1 MVVSAFHKKL
11 FRTMYQSWPQ
21 SLGVIMVVLCG
32 IAAYICVY
40 SAYLNLSLTR
50 DTYYAQNRF
59 ADFEIMVDRAPE
71 TAVFKLENLPGVR
84 QVRKRI
90 VEDVNVDIDGI
101 DEPRIGRL
109 ISMPTRRTPV
119 INDVVLLAGRYFEA
133 GEQRVAV
140 LSEHFAEANGLDL
153 GDRFQISVDNKKYS
167 LRVIGVG
174 ASPEYVYMIRNVQA
188 LIPSPERFGILWVPE
203 EFAETALDMK
213 SACNNIVGLVDN
225 PEELDVILDEA
236 DKLLD
241 PYGVF
246 AKTKRE
252 NQLSNRFI
260 SDEIKGLGVSAK
272 IIPTLFLG
280 IAALIL
286 LILLN
291 RMVRTE
297 RTQIGLMK
305 AFGYSNWTVGFHYIE
320 YGLILAVLGCL
331 GGFLLGQWM
340 AGGMIRMYVQFYQ
353 FPILE
358 SRIYFDVLTRSM
370 GITLVFATL
379 GALTAAIQAAQIH
392 PAESMRAEAPRR
404 VERIWLE
411 YLPMLWRRISFTW
424 KMILRNVSR
433 NRFRSAVNCF
443 GVAISISLLLMGFFM
458 TDSIQ
463 FGMEFQ
469 FRDVQREDVKITFQR
484 EQGRDVLHES
494 SRFPHVRRAEGILEY
509 PFEIRA
515 GWREKDIVVVGIGKD
530 SEMQKVMNFAREP
543 FPLGE
548 GGLVL
553 AERLAEELGVGTG
566 DTVTLEPLMGRID
579 REYEVPVR
587 AVAQQFVGTAAY
599 MDHGALSRLLEEN
612 YAITSALLRIESG
625 SREALNK
632 RLKDIGGIAAVS
644 YNDDAYQSIQ
654 NTLGQSMYITNS
666 VLLSFAAVIAFSII
680 YNITAVSLSER
691 QRELAS
697 LRVLGLS
704 NAEVGRIMYSE
715 NILMGGLG
723 IAFGIPMGI
732 GICALLVE
740 AYSNDMFRLPFHIE
754 QRTYAIS
761 ILLTMSFVLMANLAT
776 RRKIQRL
783 DLVEVLKERE

>member
-11 FRTMYQSWPQ
+11 FRTMFQSWGQ
-21 SLGVIMVVLCG
+21 SLGVVMVVLCG
-32 IAAYICVY
+32 IAAYICFH

-50 DTYYAQNRF
+50 DTYYAQNRL
-59 ADFEIMVDRAPE
+59 ADFEIMVERAPE
-71 TAVFKLENLPGVR
+71 TAVFKLERLPGVR

-90 VEDVNVDIDGI
+90 VEDVNVDIEGVN
-101 DEPRIGRL
+101 EPRVGRL
-109 ISMPTRRTPV
+109 ISMPARRSPV
-119 INDVVLLAGRYFEA
+119 INDIVILSGRYFEA

-140 LSEHFAEANGLDL
+140 VSNQFAESNGLAL
-153 GDRFQISVDNKKYS
+153 GDRFQISVDSKKYS
-167 LRVIGVG
+167 LRVVG
-174 ASPEYVYMIRNVQA
+174 LAASPEYVYMIRNVQA

-225 PEELDVILDEA
+225 PEDLDKILDEA
-236 DKLLD
+236 DKVLD

-252 NQLSNRFI
+252 DQLSNRFI

-305 AFGYSNWTVGFHYIE
+305 AFGYSNWAVGFHYIE
-320 YGLILAVLGCL
+320 YGLILCVIGCV
-331 GGFLLGQWM
+331 GGFALGQWM
-340 AGGMIRMYVQFYQ
+340 AGGMMKLYVQFYQ

-358 SRIYFDVLTRSM
+358 SRIYLDVLARSM

-379 GALTAAIQAAQIH
+379 GALSAAIQAARIQ
-392 PAESMRAEAPRR
+392 PAESMRAEAPSR
-404 VERIWLE
+404 VNRVWLE
-411 YLPMLWRRISFTW
+411 YIPVLWKRVSFTW
-424 KMILRNVSR
+424 KMILRNISR

-443 GVAISISLLLMGFFM
+443 GVAISLSLLLMGFFM
-458 TDSIQ
+458 TDSID
-463 FGMEFQ
+463 FGMKFQ
-469 FRDVQREDVKITFQR
+469 FRDAQREDVKVSFQR
-484 EQGRDVLHES
+484 EQGRDVLYEA
-494 SRFPHVRRAEGILEY
+494 SRFPHVRRAEGLLEY
-509 PFEIRA
+509 PFEIRSV
-515 GWREKDIVVVGIGKD
+515 WRKKDIVVIGIEKG
-530 SEMQKVMNFAREP
+530 SEMRKVMNFARET
-543 FPLGE
+543 FSLGD

-553 AERLAEELGVGTG
+553 AESLAEELQVGPG
-566 DTVTLEPLMGRID
+566 DTVTLEPLMGRI
-579 REYEVPVR
+579 EGEFEVPVR
-587 AVAQQFVGTAAY
+587 AVAQQFLGTAAY
-599 MDHGALSRLLEEN
+599 MDHAALSRMLDESYVIN
-612 YAITSALLRIESG
+612 SALLRLESG
-625 SREALNK
+625 SRDAINK
-632 RLKDIGGIAAVS
+632 TLKEIGGIAAVTF
-644 YNDDAYQSIQ
+644 NDDAYQSIQ
-654 NTLGQSMYITNS
+654 DTLGKSMVITNT
-666 VLLSFAAVIAFSII
+666 VLLIFAGVIAFSII

-704 NAEVGRIMYSE
+704 TQEVGGIVYFE
-715 NILMGGLG
+715 NMLMGALGLL
-723 IAFGIPMGI
+723 FGVPMGM

-740 AYSNDMFRLPFHIE
+740 AYSNDMFRLPFYID
-754 QRTYAIS
+754 RSTYVIS
-761 ILLTMSFVLMANLAT
+761 ILLTYSFVLLANLAV
-776 RRKIQRL
+776 RRKIQNL

>member
-1 MVVSAFHKKL
+1 
-11 FRTMYQSWPQ
+11 MYQSWAQ
-21 SLGVIMVVLCG
+21 SLGVVAVVMCG

-59 ADFEIMVDRAPE
+59 ADFEIMVERAPE
-71 TAVFKLENLPGVR
+71 TAVFKLENLPGIR

-101 DEPRIGRL
+101 EEPRIGRI
-109 ISMPTRRTPV
+109 ISMPTLKTPV
-119 INDVVLLAGRYFEA
+119 INDVVMLEGRYFEA
-133 GEQRVAV
+133 GEQRVAI
-140 LSEHFAEANGLDL
+140 LSEHFARANDLDM
-153 GDRFQISVDNKKYS
+153 GERFQISVDNKKYS
-167 LRVIGVG
+167 LKVIGVG
-174 ASPEYVYMIRNVQA
+174 ASPEFVYMIPNVQA
-188 LIPSPERFGILWVPE
+188 LVPSPERFGILWVPE
-203 EFAETALDMK
+203 EFAETALDLK
-213 SACNNIVGLVDN
+213 SACNNIVGLVDD
-225 PEELDVILDEA
+225 PDDLDAILDEA

-305 AFGYSNWTVGFHYIE
+305 AFGYSDWAVGFHYIE
-320 YGLILAVLGCL
+320 YGLILAVIGCL
-331 GGFLLGQWM
+331 GGFALGQWM
-340 AGGMIRMYVQFYQ
+340 AGGMIKIYVQFYQ

-358 SRIYFDVLTRSM
+358 SRVYLDVLTRSM

-379 GALTAAIQAAQIH
+379 GALTAAIQAARIQ
-392 PAESMRAEAPRR
+392 PAESMRAEAPSR
-404 VERIWLE
+404 VARIWLE
-411 YLPMLWRRISFTW
+411 YLPFLWRRLSFTW
-424 KMILRNVSR
+424 KMILRNISR

-443 GVAISISLLLMGFFM
+443 GVAISLSLLLMGFFM
-458 TDSIQ
+458 SDSVE
-463 FGMEFQ
+463 FGMDFQ
-469 FRDVQREDVKITFQR
+469 FQEVQREDVKVSFQK
-484 EQGRDVLHES
+484 EQGRDVLYDAM
-494 SRFPHVRRAEGILEY
+494 RFPHVRRAEGLLEY
-509 PFEIRA
+509 PFEIRS
-515 GWREKDIVVVGIGKD
+515 GWRKKDIVVVGIEKD
-530 SEMQKVMNFAREP
+530 AELQRVMDFDHNVFK
-543 FPLGE
+543 LGDS
-548 GGLVL
+548 GIVL
-553 AERLAEELGVGTG
+553 AQSLAEDLAVGPG
-566 DTVTLEPLMGRID
+566 DSIILEPLMGRID
-579 REYEVPVR
+579 RVYEVPVR

-599 MDHGALSRLLEEN
+599 MDQGALSRLLDEP
-612 YAITSALLRIESG
+612 YAITSALLRIEPG
-625 SREALNK
+625 SRDELNK
-632 RLKDIGGIAAVS
+632 TLKNIGGVAAVS
-644 YNDDAYQSIQ
+644 FNADAYQSMQ
-654 NTLGQSMYITNS
+654 DTMGASMNITNTI
-666 VLLSFAAVIAFSII
+666 LLAFAGVIAFSII

-704 NAEVGRIMYSE
+704 IPEVGRIMYIE
-715 NILMGGLG
+715 NLLMGGLG
-723 IAFGIPMGI
+723 VLLGLPMGI

-740 AYSNDMFRLPFHIE
+740 AYSNDMFRLPFHIAR
-754 QRTYAIS
+754 QTFITS
-761 ILLTMSFVLMANLAT
+761 ILLTMSFVLLANLAA
-776 RRKIQRL
+776 RRKIRHL